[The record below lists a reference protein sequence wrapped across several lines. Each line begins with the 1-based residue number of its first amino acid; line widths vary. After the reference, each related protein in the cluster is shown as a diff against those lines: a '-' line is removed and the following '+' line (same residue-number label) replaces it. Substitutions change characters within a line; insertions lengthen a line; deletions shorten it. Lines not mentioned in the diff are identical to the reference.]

1 MGVLGGDAT
10 DEVSARDE
18 PSVASMSSAIA
29 EARSVPAMFHE
40 RPCGST
46 REAALVRGRRKRGG
60 AESSERGEESARERG
75 EERVREK
82 GAEKFWTREG
92 KMHET

>member
-10 DEVSARDE
+10 DDVSARDE

-40 RPCGST
+40 RPCGRT

-60 AESSERGEESARERG
+60 EERSRGRKGEEERRG
-75 EERVREK
+75 DFELEK
-82 GAEKFWTREG
+82 GRGIRRRCLCVVGFRV
-92 KMHET
+92 